1 MFSYVCWALYT
12 FVRRYYPLFFV
23 CVKGRFTNF
32 CFSYFYTS
40 SSDKDEQ
47 DGEGVSSMLGFQSY
61 WDAAYADELANFREH
76 GHTGEVWYG
85 LSRRLLAIFSLF
97 IDPLRYYTI
106 SLWHYLFYPSIPN
119 KVGLIY
125 ESLEAIL
132 CRLNQIIPILCYI
145 KQLWMLKQIRNSP
158 SLRFC
163 KSHFILQWHTCLSL
177 NPVFFFADSREYHI

>member
-1 MFSYVCWALYT
+1 MNGLLYLMFICIKDQERGTFLYKRST
-12 FVRRYYPLFFV
+12 VLCMDYLDD
-23 CVKGRFTNF
+23 C
-32 CFSYFYTS
+32 
-40 SSDKDEQ
+40 
-47 DGEGVSSMLGFQSY
+47 LQS
-61 WDAAYADELANFREH
+61 FP
-76 GHTGEVWYG
+76 
-85 LSRRLLAIFSLF
+85 FSL
-97 IDPLRYYTI
+97 IHLGI
-106 SLWHYLFYPSIPN
+106 ILSSVLSLWHYLFYPSIPN

-132 CRLNQIIPILCYI
+132 CRLDQIIPILCYI